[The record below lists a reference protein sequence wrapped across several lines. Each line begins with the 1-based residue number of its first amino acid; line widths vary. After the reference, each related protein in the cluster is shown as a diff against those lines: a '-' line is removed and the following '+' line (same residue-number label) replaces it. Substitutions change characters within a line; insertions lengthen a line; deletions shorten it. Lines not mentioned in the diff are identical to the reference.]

1 MGYSRTECESA
12 LLQAGNDVNRAAEIL
27 LRLNCRVYSTNS
39 LSRSSSPQR
48 SSRPPSS
55 PQWRAPQQGP
65 SAEERGRASSYC
77 ENNYE
82 KLHREDATSNAQ
94 EHISLILGNTLV
106 VHAGLHLLQLR
117 FKNSSIHTSPAV
129 KW

>member
-27 LRLNCRVYSTNS
+27 LRLNCRIYSTNS

-55 PQWRAPQQGP
+55 PQWLAPQQGP

-117 FKNSSIHTSPAV
+117 FK
-129 KW
+129 K